1 MARRADHSREEL
13 REMALR
19 AARAITEKHG
29 LTGLTARRVAKRI
42 GYSSGTLYN
51 VFESFTDLVIQ
62 MNGRTLDTLYDF
74 VTAETAEGNT
84 EDVLRA
90 LAHRYIAFTTEQANL
105 WSAIFEPSLPRGDR
119 LPEWYQ
125 EKMQKLLG
133 LVDAALAPLFGPEHD
148 AERWHSVELL
158 WSSLHGICSLVS
170 VRMLVTPQSAIAM
183 ADTLI
188 EFYIAGLRQKLG

>member
-1 MARRADHSREEL
+1 MARRTDHSRDEL
-13 REMALR
+13 REISLR

-29 LTGLTARRVAKRI
+29 LASLTARRVAKRI

-62 MNGRTLDTLYDF
+62 MNGRTLDTLHDF
-74 VTAETAEGNT
+74 VTAEKAEGNP

-90 LAHRYIAFTTEQANL
+90 LAHRYIAFTTERANL

-125 EKMQKLLG
+125 NKMRKLLG
-133 LVDAALAPLFGPEHD
+133 LVDAALAPLFAPGRD
-148 AERWHSVELL
+148 AERLHSVHLL

-170 VRMLVTPQSAIAM
+170 VRLLITPESAIAM

-188 EFYIAGLRQKLG
+188 EYYIAGLRQKVG